1 MNIEALQNIVVSVT
15 CEHSVECVL
24 ATIVQGLAAD
34 PNTALARIWLVGPG
48 DICESCVMR
57 EECPDQTQCLH
68 LVASA
73 GHSIEKNG
81 PAWNNIEGAYR
92 RFPFGVRKVGKI
104 ASSRAPALLEI
115 STEAPPWMREPAW
128 AVREKLR
135 SFAGQPLIFRGE
147 VLGVLAVFSRISL
160 DDQALTILRAFAEQA
175 AASIANAQAFEEIKA
190 LREQLELENAYLRE
204 EVDSAHDHGDIVGA
218 SPALQ
223 KVLHQIELVAKTD
236 SSVLLFGESGTGKEL
251 VARAIHEGSTR
262 SERPMIRVNCASIP
276 RELFESEF
284 FGHIKGAFTGAIRD
298 RTGRFALADGGTLFL
313 DEVGEIPLELQSK
326 LLRVLQEGQFE
337 RLGDEVTRRVD
348 VRIIAATNRDL
359 KEDVAAKRFR
369 QDLYYRLSVFPVEIP
384 PLRERVEDIPVLAM
398 HFLTQVCTKLGMP
411 QPVLKQRHVMA
422 LQQYDWPGNIRE
434 LQNVIERAVITAESR
449 GLRFDLETPALLQES
464 PDSSKTTPDTDEAP
478 DVLTDAEFRQL
489 ERDNIVNALH
499 QVNWKVGGAD
509 GAAELLGMKSTTLA
523 SRIIKMGIE
532 RGERSIRENRTFS
545 QAEARKKMKKWTG

>member
-15 CEHSVECVL
+15 CEHSVDCVL
-24 ATIVQGLAAD
+24 STIVQGLAED

-48 DICESCVMR
+48 DICEACAMR
-57 EECPDQTQCLH
+57 DECPDRSQCLH

-73 GHSIEKNG
+73 GYSIETDG
-81 PAWNNIEGAYR
+81 PAWGSTEGAYR

-104 ASSRAPALLEI
+104 ASSRAPTLLEI
-115 STEAPPWMREPAW
+115 QEEDAGWMREPQW
-128 AVREKLR
+128 AARERLR

-147 VLGVLAVFSRISL
+147 VLGVLAVFSRARL
-160 DDQALTILRAFAEQA
+160 DDEALTILRAFAEQA
-175 AASIANAQAFEEIKA
+175 AASIANAQAFEEINA

-204 EVDSAHDHGDIVGA
+204 EVDHAYDHGDIVGA
-218 SPALQ
+218 SSALQ

-236 SSVLLFGESGTGKEL
+236 SSVLLLGESGTGKEL
-251 VARAIHEGSTR
+251 IARAIHEGSGR
-262 SERPMIRVNCASIP
+262 SHRPMIRVNCASIP

-284 FGHIKGAFTGAIRD
+284 FGHIKGAFTGAVRD

-337 RLGDEVTRRVD
+337 RLGDEVTRRVE

-359 KEDVAAKRFR
+359 KEEVAAKRFR

-384 PLRERVEDIPVLAM
+384 PLRERVEDIPVLAS
-398 HFLTQVCTKLGMP
+398 HFLTQVCTRLGIT
-411 QPVLKQRHVMA
+411 QPVLKQRHVME

-449 GLRFDLETPALLQES
+449 GLRFDLQTRESSIEPHESGETVS
-464 PDSSKTTPDTDEAP
+464 HSDEAP
-478 DVLTDAEFRQL
+478 DILTDEDIRQL
-489 ERDNIVNALH
+489 ERDNIVKVL
-499 QVNWKVGGAD
+499 QRVNWKVGGSG

-523 SRIIKMGIE
+523 SRIKKMGIS
-532 RGERSIRENRTFS
+532 RG
-545 QAEARKKMKKWTG
+545 